1 MDLME
6 QKICKRCLIREL
18 GEESYHKMIGQYIEI
33 FDKSER
39 ASDELMENRF
49 SICRECD
56 KLNAGTC
63 LACGCYV
70 EIRAAIKKTRC
81 PYKKW

>member
-1 MDLME
+1 ME

-18 GEESYHKMIGQYIEI
+18 GEENYHKMIGQYIEI

-39 ASDELMENRF
+39 ASDELTENRL

-70 EIRAAIKKTRC
+70 EIRAAIRKTHC